1 MMLKEPL
8 NKSLLA
14 RRRLLRD
21 GMRERRR
28 REWLIPFARS
38 LTRQTARAA
47 SAIGVAVKSGETA
60 KGRAVSST
68 GRCGPVADCWRPV
81 CTLTKSGIPA
91 AARSRP
97 RAPSGNALGSHGVA
111 LLGIVVRATASYDQ
125 LRPASRAL

>member
-47 SAIGVAVKSGETA
+47 SAIGVAVKSGA
-60 KGRAVSST
+60 
-68 GRCGPVADCWRPV
+68 
-81 CTLTKSGIPA
+81 
-91 AARSRP
+91 
-97 RAPSGNALGSHGVA
+97 HGVA
-111 LLGIVVRATASYDQ
+111 LPLAS
-125 LRPASRAL
+125 